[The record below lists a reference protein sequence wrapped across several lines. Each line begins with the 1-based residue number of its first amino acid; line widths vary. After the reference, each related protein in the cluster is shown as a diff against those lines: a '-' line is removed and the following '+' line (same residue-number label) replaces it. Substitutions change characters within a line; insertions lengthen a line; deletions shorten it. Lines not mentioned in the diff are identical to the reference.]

1 MKYVILSLFLLVAT
15 SSNAQKNSDTANTQ
29 HSTINAENKF
39 ILPENINQILDAEK
53 FFSEKEIQL
62 IYKSIDSIFSAT
74 KIKLQVAFVTP
85 EYYDNDSSKFDL
97 FTDALSNK
105 WHKDQEEARVI
116 LIVSM
121 KGRTAKMIMSGN
133 KLNSSFKELIKFFKE
148 KREPTDIEKETFGNL
163 SQLTNKVLF
172 EEAMLGVNLRASN
185 YIKALN
191 DYFSAVINNSHLFF
205 DFNQ

>member
-1 MKYVILSLFLLVAT
+1 M
-15 SSNAQKNSDTANTQ
+15 Q
-29 HSTINAENKF
+29 HSPIKVENKF
-39 ILPENINQILDAEK
+39 IVPEYTNQILDAEK
-53 FFSEKEIQL
+53 FFSENEIQL
-62 IYKSIDSIFSAT
+62 LYKSIDSIFSAT

-97 FTDALSNK
+97 YTDALSNK

-121 KGRTAKMIMSGN
+121 RGRTAKMMMSGN

-148 KREPTDIEKETFGNL
+148 KREPTEIEKETFENL

-185 YIKALN
+185 YIKAVK
-191 DYFSAVINNSHLFF
+191 DYFSAIINKSHLFF

>member
-1 MKYVILSLFLLVAT
+1 MKLKLLIILLFFFGNLK
-15 SSNAQKNSDTANTQ
+15 AQKNTDRTKLQ
-29 HSTINAENKF
+29 HNPNDVENKF
-39 ILPENINQILDAEK
+39 ILPEFTNQILDAEK
-53 FFSEKEIQL
+53 FFSENEIQL
-62 IYKSIDSIFSAT
+62 LYKSIDSIFSAT

-97 FTDALSNK
+97 YTDALSNK

-121 KGRTAKMIMSGN
+121 RGRTAKMMMSGN

-148 KREPTDIEKETFGNL
+148 KREPTEIEKETFENL

-185 YIKALN
+185 YIKAVK
-191 DYFSAVINNSHLFF
+191 DYFSAIINKSHLFF